1 MNALTDDRRAWPDG
15 LEPRLIAARDGWQ
28 LRAIDWP
35 STRAKPRGSILFQ
48 GGRGDILEKY
58 LESLADWHGQGWAV
72 SGFDWR
78 GQGGSGRFLDDA
90 MIGHVPDFSI
100 WVDDLAAYF
109 ETWRAT
115 HPGPHIVMGHSMGG
129 HLVTRALI
137 EKRIAPDAAV
147 LVSPMFGF
155 DTGPLPVAVSAWVV
169 GLAAKLGRAEK
180 PAWKANERPAPPWSS
195 RFKFLT
201 HDDARYADEIWW
213 KAQHPKLA
221 LGPPSINWLIKARES
236 SLGIFVPGA
245 PEGIDVPM
253 LIFGTDHDKLV
264 SPRAIREMAARI
276 PKARL
281 TMFGAEAAH
290 ELLREADPVRDTV
303 LAEITAFLDEVAPAR

>member
-1 MNALTDDRRAWPDG
+1 MTELTNERRAWPDG
-15 LEPRLIAARDGWQ
+15 LAPRLIAARDGWQ

-35 STRAKPRGSILFQ
+35 STQAKPRGSILFQ

-58 LESLADWHGQGWAV
+58 LESFAYWRAQGWSVA
-72 SGFDWR
+72 GFDWR
-78 GQGGSGRFLDDA
+78 GQGGSGRFLEDGT
-90 MIGHVPDFSI
+90 IGHVPDFGI
-100 WVDDLAAYF
+100 WADDLAAYF

-115 HPGPHIVMGHSMGG
+115 HPGPHIVIGHSMGG

-137 EKRIAPDAAV
+137 EKRIAPDAMV

-169 GLAAKLGRAEK
+169 SMAARMGWAEK

-213 KAQHPKLA
+213 KAQHPELA
-221 LGPPSINWLIKARES
+221 LGPPSINWLIEARES
-236 SLGIFVPGA
+236 TLATLAPGA
-245 PEGIDVPM
+245 PEGVQTPM

-264 SPRAIREMAARI
+264 SPKAIREIAGRI
-276 PKARL
+276 PNARL

-290 ELLREADPVRDTV
+290 ELLREADPVRDAV
-303 LAEITAFLDEVAPAR
+303 LAEITAFLDEVAPAQ